1 MGVSVQADTQLTLQ
15 LTLDDAPSIIW
26 AEPTI

>member
-1 MGVSVQADTQLTLQ
+1 MGVSVQADTQ

>member
-1 MGVSVQADTQLTLQ
+1 MGVSVQADTQLTL
-15 LTLDDAPSIIW
+15 DDTPSIIW

>member
-1 MGVSVQADTQLTLQ
+1 MGVSVQVDTQLTL
-15 LTLDDAPSIIW
+15 DDVPSIIW